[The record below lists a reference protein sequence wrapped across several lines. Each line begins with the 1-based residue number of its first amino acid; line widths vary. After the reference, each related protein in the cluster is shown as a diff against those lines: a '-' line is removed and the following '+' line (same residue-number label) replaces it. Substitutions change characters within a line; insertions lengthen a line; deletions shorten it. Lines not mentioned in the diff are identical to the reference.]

1 MRGNIRVNK
10 TASNPMLKKSQSM
23 GDRNNK
29 GSDKNGP
36 NDSGPNDEQ
45 PNADRPNNDGAP
57 HEDASNDG
65 DQMKPDPMHCND
77 RWQSS

>member
-1 MRGNIRVNK
+1 
-10 TASNPMLKKSQSM
+10 MLCCYKYKKIENRPTIELLEDSS
-23 GDRNNK
+23 NNK

-36 NDSGPNDEQ
+36 NDSGPNDEK